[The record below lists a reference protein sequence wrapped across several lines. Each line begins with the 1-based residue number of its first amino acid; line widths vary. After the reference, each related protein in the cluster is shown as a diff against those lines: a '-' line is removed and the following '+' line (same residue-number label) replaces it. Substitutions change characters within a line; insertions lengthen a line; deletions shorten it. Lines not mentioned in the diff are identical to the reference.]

1 MVAVTS
7 ADHQDSNSSRTVS
20 AIEPC
25 LLCAHTDWCFQIFD
39 FRGDL
44 SKIICGRAQQSDAPD
59 DWEYLGQAKDGR
71 NIFSKKGNR
80 RKKRKNRQYPELIR
94 LTPSPQTD
102 IPSWQDVFIPLE
114 QLSKG
119 HTVRL
124 KSGNPG
130 NDTLHEVKKLELGKR
145 RGANC
150 LVAVLSRQNSLGGT
164 LEIEATEIQE
174 IVTSDPDTGAK
185 EQFIEYYYS
194 DSLKV
199 VRTQWNDRREVY
211 PGKKNKKVRPW
222 HKVGNS
228 WTEGKGEREF
238 PLYRAS
244 DALSAIRRGDL
255 VFAVAGEQAADTLAS
270 FGLAATTNQG
280 GEASCNQ
287 IALNLAP
294 IFQEVAVSAVGEA
307 SLLSNTEQK
316 PAELES
322 GNRAPKLKPLLV
334 IWGDNDPKGAD
345 FSNELHKLCLSHRI
359 PHVILDPLFVW
370 SGMPKKGD
378 CKDWVDWCRSQGIN
392 DEEILIRLE
401 LAIEAA
407 IEAAEEDSGYR
418 LQRNNWNAPTSW
430 KGEIGKWIQPKE
442 GNPYWQPCCN
452 FDFQIE
458 RELQDSLGGGLVLQ
472 VKRHFEDAS
481 SQKRVILNSTDYT
494 SSEKFVNAM
503 KRALGTGVCCNLT
516 NFELNQ
522 LFAVRLHEYRTSRSG
537 KVLKRI
543 ECYGQQEDGT
553 WIFRDRQF
561 TRNGQLISE
570 DETGWVFS
578 NVSAEGD
585 EIPSPELAPPNPKAL
600 NRLVDTARLFFGNE
614 NIHQFLL
621 TIGWVIAGL
630 HSQEIFRDK
639 KWFPLLN
646 MHGEPGS
653 CKTLAGEA
661 ALSLVG
667 SNWASKGMVSRAS
680 VSAIYE
686 HGSKTGSLPFIWDDP
701 PRNPETEEIFK
712 TWANRKARSVR
723 GNRQEPKSPLGSAS
737 NHVIGGDQAATY
749 TRMVRLAYERARGGD
764 NSAFTELQEAQKF
777 ASGALPSLLQL
788 GYPKAEIALLE
799 KQLLQHLPKAH
810 ARIAQ
815 ALAIVVCYAQKV
827 LELSGG
833 SENILQWAISHLCPA
848 EDDADSAGDS
858 LVDFIS
864 KLQALEA
871 IDEIGDWNKKIVT
884 DKNTDQK
891 FVAIYAA
898 NAWKM
903 VDLRFKPATYNE
915 KSLKV
920 LIDKAGG
927 KTNSVTLKFA
937 ADKAQVITYYNALI
951 TPRNDADG
959 NPLLPNKPRTTNRK
973 AWLIPL
979 QLWGEEHTS
988 DGYGD
993 APHGGDDFSGGE
1005 QHPDLEGAIATAATS
1020 RYQTSVAAEVSVNS
1034 SIPGILNSNATT
1046 ATSFKGEEQ
1055 KEKSAVDE
1063 SEAINCQNIPP
1074 NFSPSPVA
1082 ATDVCSAS
1090 YPAATA
1096 NLVAAEQSSDVQEL
1110 VNQILLCHTWV
1121 ELAETVGE
1129 NGSSLLTATK
1139 PMTLEQ
1145 RRSLTHLLADHL
1157 CQDPTYLKSIAWVPV
1172 KLRDKALE
1180 QLTFT
1185 IRKIGGVTSSV
1196 LDACVEYISGLRF
1209 VTVANLGTRYEQWIF
1224 QTPDGVRL
1232 PVFGVEEITAIAH
1245 HTN

>member
-7 ADHQDSNSSRTVS
+7 ADNQDSGQSRPVS
-20 AIEPC
+20 ASEPC
-25 LLCAHTDWCFQIFD
+25 LICAHTDWCFQVFD

-44 SKIICGRAQQSDAPD
+44 SKIICGRAQPGDAPD
-59 DWEYLGQAKDGR
+59 DWECSGNAKDGR
-71 NIFSKKGNR
+71 NIFVKKGYR

-102 IPSWQDVFIPLE
+102 IPGWQNVVVSLE

-124 KSGNPG
+124 KPGNPG
-130 NDTLHEVKKLELGKR
+130 GEALYEVKKLELGKR
-145 RGANC
+145 SGANC
-150 LVAVLSRQNSLGGT
+150 LVAILSGKDSLGGT
-164 LEIEATEIQE
+164 LEIAASEIQE
-174 IVTSDPDTGAK
+174 IVTSDPDTGAR
-185 EQFIEYYYS
+185 EQYIEYYYS

-199 VRTQWNDRREVY
+199 VRTQWSDRRSVY

-222 HKVGNS
+222 HKVGDS
-228 WTEGKGEREF
+228 WTEGKGKREF
-238 PLYRAS
+238 PLYRES
-244 DALSAIRRGDL
+244 DTKSAIRRGEM
-255 VFAVAGEQAADTLAS
+255 VFAVAGEQAADTLAGL
-270 FGLAATTNQG
+270 GLAATTNQG
-280 GEASCNQ
+280 GEAGASQ
-287 IALNLAP
+287 IALDLAP
-294 IFQEVAVSAVGEA
+294 IFQEVAISSKAATEGMPDA
-307 SLLSNTEQK
+307 EQK
-316 PAELES
+316 PEVEPS
-322 GNRAPKLKPLLV
+322 EHDVLKPLLV
-334 IWGDNDPKGAD
+334 IWGDNDPKGSD
-345 FSNELHKLCLSHRI
+345 FANELHRLCLTHRI
-359 PHVILDPLFVW
+359 CHVILDPLLVW
-370 SGMPKKGD
+370 SGIPKKGD
-378 CKDWVDWCRSQGIN
+378 CKDWVDWCRSQSMS

-407 IEAAEEDSGYR
+407 IDSAEEDCHYR

-430 KGEIGKWIQPKE
+430 KGEIGKWIQSKE

-472 VKRHFEDAS
+472 VKRHFENADA
-481 SQKRVILNSTDYT
+481 QKRVILNSIDYT
-494 SSEKFVNAM
+494 SSDKFVNAM
-503 KRALGTGVCCNLT
+503 KRALGTGICCNLT

-522 LFAVRLHEYRTSRSG
+522 LFAVRLHEYRTSRRG

-553 WIFRDRQF
+553 WVFSDRQF
-561 TRNGQLISE
+561 TREGQLISE

-630 HSQEIFRDK
+630 HSQEIFKDK

-661 ALSLVG
+661 ALSIVG

-701 PRNPETEEIFK
+701 SRNPETEEIFK

-749 TRMVRLAYERARGGD
+749 TRMVRLAYERAKGGD
-764 NSAFTELQEAQKF
+764 NSAFTELLEAQKF

-799 KQLLQHLPKAH
+799 KRLLQHLPKAH

-815 ALAIVVCYAQKV
+815 ALALVVCYAQKV
-827 LELSGG
+827 VEISGG
-833 SENILQWAISHLCPA
+833 NENILQWAIAHLCPA

-871 IDEIGDWNKKIVT
+871 IDEIGDWNKRIVT
-884 DKNTDQK
+884 DNHTGQK
-891 FVAIYAA
+891 FVAIYAT

-927 KTNSVTLKFA
+927 KTHSVTLKFA

-951 TPRNDADG
+951 TPRNDSDG
-959 NPLLPNKPRTTNRK
+959 NPLLPNKPRTANRK

-979 QLWGEEHTS
+979 ALWGEENIS
-988 DGYGD
+988 DAYGD
-993 APHGGDDFSGGE
+993 DNYGGDDYSGGE
-1005 QHPDLEGAIATAATS
+1005 SHPDLEGAAATAATS
-1020 RYQTSVAAEVSVNS
+1020 RYQTSVAAEVPVESPIS
-1034 SIPGILNSNATT
+1034 AFSNPTATA
-1046 ATSFKGEEQ
+1046 ATSFETERQEEN
-1055 KEKSAVDE
+1055 SAVAQNE
-1063 SEAINCQNIPP
+1063 ITNCQNRPP
-1074 NFSPSPVA
+1074 NFSSVSVA
-1082 ATDVCSAS
+1082 AQDVSPIS
-1090 YPAATA
+1090 PLAATSPA
-1096 NLVAAEQSSDVQEL
+1096 VAAKKFANVQEL
-1110 VNQILLCHTWV
+1110 VNQILLCRTWIDLV
-1121 ELAETVGE
+1121 ETVGE
-1129 NGSSLLTATK
+1129 NASLLKTATK
-1139 PMTLEQ
+1139 TMTHEE
-1145 RRSLTHLLADHL
+1145 RRGLPRLLADYL
-1157 CQDPTYLKSIAWVPV
+1157 CFDPTYLTKLSWVPV
-1172 KLRDKALE
+1172 KLRDKAL
-1180 QLTFT
+1180 QPLTFT
-1185 IRKIGGVTSSV
+1185 IQRLGGTTGSV
-1196 LDACVEYISGLRF
+1196 LDACIEYVSGCKF
-1209 VTVANLGTRYEQWIF
+1209 VSVIHPGTRQETWTF
-1224 QTPDGVRL
+1224 QTSEGMNI
-1232 PVFGVEEITAIAH
+1232 PVFDVEDITAISL
-1245 HTN
+1245 TE